1 MGKPGIEL
9 VLDGEHRAPVRFLHF
24 VTNTVRTHRVF
35 LHEARREALADRG
48 PLSSL
53 YRPLQGHLV
62 AMLDHSVEVWD
73 LETREVIGTQAIDE
87 K

>member
-24 VTNTVRTHRVF
+24 VTNTVRTRRVF
-35 LHEARREALADRG
+35 VRARREALADHG
-48 PLSSL
+48 PLSPR

>member
-1 MGKPGIEL
+1 MEST
-9 VLDGEHRAPVRFLHF
+9 APQCASFTLSPTRYA
-24 VTNTVRTHRVF
+24 RRVF
-35 LHEARREALADRG
+35 LHEARREALTDHG
-48 PLSSL
+48 PFSSL
-53 YRPLQGHLV
+53 YRLLQGHLV